1 MNKHDNF
8 NNNIF
13 FYDTFV
19 GGTLILLAQSLKINR
34 FWDNNY
40 FTIEN

>member
-19 GGTLILLAQSLKINR
+19 GGTLILLAQSLKI
-34 FWDNNY
+34 Y
-40 FTIEN
+40 FKKIIAR